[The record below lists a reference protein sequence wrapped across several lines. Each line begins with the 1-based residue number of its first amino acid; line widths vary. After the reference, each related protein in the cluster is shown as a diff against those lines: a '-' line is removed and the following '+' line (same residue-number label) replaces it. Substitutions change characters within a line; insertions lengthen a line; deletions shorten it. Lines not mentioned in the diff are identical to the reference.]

1 MRSSDEGRSW
11 YRGGDAGVEV
21 RIASRFSTSVA
32 ATYDRVINDQQWV
45 GNYSAALSDTT
56 HFTFARLDQNIL
68 AITTRAKWTATPT
81 LSFQLYAQPFVST
94 GVVVF
99 PVAST

>member
-45 GNYSAALSDTT
+45 GNYGAALSDTT

-68 AITTRAKWTATPT
+68 AITTSEIKISVLIEAAYAELAVRT
-81 LSFQLYAQPFVST
+81 LHTLYGLDAD
-94 GVVVF
+94 
-99 PVAST
+99 